1 MFASGAHDGFV
12 KLHMLPDSY
21 NKSPGYKPV
30 FPQQKE
36 GWKGDQEEG
45 QQENNDNDDECGA
58 EVEEGEEEYYYDEE
72 YDEEYAEEGEAAN
85 VDDV

>member
-21 NKSPGYKPV
+21 VKSPGYKPV

-36 GWKGDQEEG
+36 GWNPETQEEDC
-45 QQENNDNDDECGA
+45 EDCGA
-58 EVEEGEEEYYYDEE
+58 EIEEDGEDYEEGEE
-72 YDEEYAEEGEAAN
+72 YDEEYAEEGEDAN